1 MLLVKRGE
9 LGHCHTLWGGKYPNA
24 ITANGEVPMRWINSI
39 KRHPLTVAFA
49 LPIIIM
55 GIYFCACQHV
65 YPFGNS
71 SLLTVDMG
79 QQYIDFY
86 AYFRQTLLGHPGQFF
101 YAWNKALG
109 GDMIGVWAYYLMSP
123 FNLVLVLVP
132 KSMLDVGILI
142 MTLLKYGAASLSMA
156 YYLHRRGL
164 RSWVL
169 PAYGLAY
176 ALSGWMIANQLNL
189 MWFDGAI
196 MLPLVADAVDR
207 LVAGQPRR
215 FPLLLAATLL
225 VNYYIGYMVILF
237 TIGYFLFALVRDRLH
252 KAAVI
257 RACRRFALTGLLG
270 AALAACL
277 LVPTFFQITQSKGTY
292 TATTVNWQFEYNP
305 LHLLS
310 KLVAGSFNFD
320 QMPSGLPNI
329 FVGSL
334 ATLGAIIYFTNRR
347 INWRERVAAGTWTV
361 FLFISMMFE
370 PLDLV
375 WHGLQFPVWYPYR
388 FSFVVTFWLILLA
401 ARGFKYLPDGISL
414 PQMLLLAFVCVGADL
429 YVWFNLDSFSYLTKQ
444 QVLLTGL
451 LNLLAIIVLSLR
463 GNAHRGTYVIMLL
476 LSIVDMTSNAA
487 LTMNQLA
494 YVSHSDYHTYTEA
507 LRSGVNT
514 VQSRDSG
521 WYRIGKTVGRTKND
535 AMEVGFNGT
544 DQFNSMFE
552 PNVPTFFGQIG
563 QADGDGF
570 VAYANGTEFTDA
582 LLDTKYWLTKRAGST
597 AFLPT
602 ESTRED
608 VANYTG
614 IGHTQ
619 NLNVYRNDNALGIA
633 FGASANILQTKLAT
647 GSPLTNQERIA
658 TGLTGAK
665 TTMFTARP
673 FESITMTNNIKSMAG
688 IGGSTYTVKKGGAA
702 TITYTF
708 IANTT
713 EPYYLTVDSSLTD
726 NAATVRL
733 NGQQVHLADSFRN
746 TAVLNVTPAQ
756 VNKVNTI
763 TITLN
768 KQSLFLGNVA
778 LYQLDTS
785 GFKQTID
792 QLQKSP
798 LHVTHH
804 GSNSLRGTVNIRSKN
819 QVLMTTIPQVP
830 GWHVRV
836 DGRTVTP
843 KKVLGLFMAIPLTKG
858 HHTISMYY
866 VPPYLVWGII
876 ISQIAAAITWFAFF
890 RNRPRHAALP
900 RFSKR
905 LRQRP

>member
-1 MLLVKRGE
+1 M
-9 LGHCHTLWGGKYPNA
+9 
-24 ITANGEVPMRWINSI
+24 
-39 KRHPLTVAFA
+39 
-49 LPIIIM
+49 IM
-55 GIYFCACQHV
+55 GIYFAVCQHV

-123 FNLVLVLVP
+123 FNLVLLLVP
-132 KSMLDVGILI
+132 KSGLDVGILVI
-142 MTLLKYGAASLSMA
+142 TLLKYGAAGLTMA
-156 YYLHRRGL
+156 YYLQRRGL
-164 RSWVL
+164 RSWAL
-169 PAYGLAY
+169 PAYSLAY

-196 MLPLVADAVDR
+196 MLPLVADGVDR
-207 LVAGQPRR
+207 LVAGEYRR
-215 FPLLLAATLL
+215 YPLLLAATLL
-225 VNYYIGYMVILF
+225 VNYYIGYMVCLF
-237 TIGYFLFALVRDRLH
+237 IIGYFCFALVRAQLRRP
-252 KAAVI
+252 AAL
-257 RACRRFALTGLLG
+257 RATRHFALTSLLG
-270 AALAACL
+270 GALTAVL

-292 TATTVNWQFEYNP
+292 TTTSVNWRFEYNP

-329 FVGSL
+329 FVSSL
-334 ATLGAIIYFTNRR
+334 VTLGAIVYFMNRR
-347 INWRERVAAGTWTV
+347 IRWQERLTAGLWSLV
-361 FLFISMMFE
+361 LLVSLMFE
-370 PLDLV
+370 PLDLL

-388 FSFVVTFWLILLA
+388 FSFVVTFWLVLLA
-401 ARGFKYLPDGISL
+401 ARGFQHLPDGISVV
-414 PQMLLLAFVCVGADL
+414 QMVVLVTFSAATDL
-429 YVWFNLDSFSYLTKQ
+429 YVWLNLDHFSYLTKE

-451 LNLLAIIVLSLR
+451 LNLLAIVVLSLR
-463 GNAHRGTYVIMLL
+463 GNAHRGTYIIILL
-476 LSIVDMTSNAA
+476 LSIADMASNAA
-487 LTMNQLA
+487 LTLNQLA

-507 LRSGVNT
+507 LRAGAQQ
-514 VQSRDSG
+514 VQQRDHG

-552 PNVPTFFGQIG
+552 PRVPTFFGKIG

-570 VAYANGTEFTDA
+570 VAYTYGTEFTDA
-582 LLDTKYWLTKRAGST
+582 LLDTRYWLTKRAGST

-602 ESTRED
+602 ESTRAD
-608 VANYTG
+608 VADYTG
-614 IGHTQ
+614 IAHTS
-619 NLNVYRNDNALGIA
+619 NLNVYRNDNALGIG
-633 FGASANILQTKLAT
+633 FGASKDILKTKLTT
-647 GSPLTNQERIA
+647 GTPLTNQDRIA
-658 TGLTGAK
+658 SALTGAH
-665 TTMFTARP
+665 TTFFEPRA
-673 FESITMTNNIKSMAG
+673 FESITMTDNVKAMAG
-688 IGGSTYTVKKGGAA
+688 VGGTTYTVKKGGAA
-702 TITYTF
+702 TLTYTF

-733 NGQQVHLADSFRN
+733 NGQEVHLADSFRN
-746 TAVLNVTPAQ
+746 TGVLNVTPAQ

-768 KQSLFLGNVA
+768 KQSLFIGNVA
-778 LYQLDTS
+778 LYQLDTTS
-785 GFKQTID
+785 FHRAIK
-792 QLQKSP
+792 QLQSEP

-804 GSNSLRGTVNIRSKN
+804 GSNSLRGHVTIKRRH

-836 DGRTVTP
+836 DGHTVHP
-843 KKVLGLFMAIPLTKG
+843 HRVLGLFMTIPLSKG
-858 HHTISMYY
+858 HHTIKMFY
-866 VPPYLVWGII
+866 VPPYLVTGLLITL
-876 ISQIAAAITWFAFF
+876 AALFIGWIWLW
-890 RNRPRHAALP
+890 RNRPRHAAVP
-900 RFSKR
+900 RFNHR
-905 LRQRP
+905 IQQLLRRPR